1 MIVNTIIGVAGMFIP
16 IAICVILPISIV
28 WIIFHAHRNEVNKR
42 TSIIIKAIESNNSID
57 ATKLAESFARPRKT
71 PQEQLQSRLSRGCIC
86 SLIGV
91 ALIILS
97 LVPLLTDSQM
107 IFTDNNV
114 FVPFMGGSICM
125 AIGLA
130 YLIVYFVTRKQVA
143 DNSNN
148 NQK

>member
-1 MIVNTIIGVAGMFIP
+1 MIVNTITGVAGLFIP

-71 PQEQLQSRLSRGCIC
+71 PQEQLQSRLLRGCIC

-91 ALIILS
+91 ALTGLS
-97 LVPLLTDSQM
+97 LASFLTDSEM
-107 IFTDNNV
+107 TFADDPV
-114 FVPFMGGSICM
+114 FIPFLGGSICM

-130 YLIVYFVTRKQVA
+130 YLIVYFVTRKQVT
-143 DNSNN
+143 DNGND